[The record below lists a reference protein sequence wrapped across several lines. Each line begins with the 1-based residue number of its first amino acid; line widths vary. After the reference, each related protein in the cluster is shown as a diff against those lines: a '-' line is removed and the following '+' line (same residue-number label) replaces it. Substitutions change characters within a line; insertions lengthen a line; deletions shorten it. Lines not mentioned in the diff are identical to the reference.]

1 MKQDRFGGKSQNS
14 FVNIFVQQNL
24 STKHLLVNVKQE
36 AQRNKTISGCSDV
49 QCIFNFSFFIAMKNV
64 HGVIL
69 TKFLDKNR
77 LFLPQTGCA
86 LVNVARGC
94 CQNCRKII

>member
-24 STKHLLVNVKQE
+24 STKHLLLKVKQE

-69 TKFLDKNR
+69 TKFLDKKCE
-77 LFLPQTGCA
+77 F
-86 LVNVARGC
+86 
-94 CQNCRKII
+94 KKWKK